1 MLQCLCGHQNTTYQ
15 RETESIIPLSSKAF
29 TNQEQRSKSWEEQ
42 KRRETSAGNYY
53 FDHLLRVSVVEAVST
68 KEVRISKRVYTSP
81 DRPLSWIVLSLPLD
95 DSERGFSA
103 MYPGSSQEQMS
114 NKASSLWLHLLFPS
128 TLSNPAHMRS
138 DFCMLCWTS
147 IRRQLQSYV
156 GYSLRERERA
166 REREREVTPGV
177 FADTATDNRSQ
188 FSP

>member
-1 MLQCLCGHQNTTYQ
+1 
-15 RETESIIPLSSKAF
+15 
-29 TNQEQRSKSWEEQ
+29 
-42 KRRETSAGNYY
+42 
-53 FDHLLRVSVVEAVST
+53 LRVSVVEAVST